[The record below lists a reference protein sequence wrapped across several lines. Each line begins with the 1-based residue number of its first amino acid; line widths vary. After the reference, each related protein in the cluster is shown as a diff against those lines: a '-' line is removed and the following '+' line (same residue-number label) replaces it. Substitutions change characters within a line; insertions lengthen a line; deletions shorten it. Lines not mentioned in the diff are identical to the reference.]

1 MDRRIKKTRLAIRQ
15 AYKSLFLEKPNGKI
29 SIAELARRANID
41 RKTFYL
47 HYSTTD
53 EVLTEFLRE
62 RMAGLSDLLQNSTS
76 MDSHPFYASALF
88 QMLDESILD
97 DLELF
102 QQISRG
108 PNRSFFWQCV
118 HDIFYEAILRA
129 VKSHTDKPEKQLQY
143 YTEYFTTGILSMYR
157 RWLTDPDGITI
168 EELGRMASAIS
179 MEGILAVFPEYTG
192 QEQRPAEQ
200 K

>member
-62 RMAGLSDLLQNSTS
+62 RMAGLSELLQNSTA

-88 QMLDESILD
+88 QMLDDTILE
-97 DLELF
+97 DLEFF

-118 HDIFYEAILRA
+118 HDIFYEAILQA
-129 VKSHTDKPEKQLQY
+129 AKSHTFKPENQLLY
-143 YTEYFTTGILSMYR
+143 YTEYFTTGILAMYR
-157 RWLTDPDGITI
+157 RWLTDPKGSSI
-168 EELGRMASAIS
+168 EELSRMASTIS
-179 MEGILAVFPEYTG
+179 MEGILAVFPEYTDPG
-192 QEQRPAEQ
+192 RSPT
-200 K
+200 